1 MFKEQINLKSPKGG
15 VRGGSP
21 RGKFVFK
28 GFFSSVK
35 SIIMVAEKDR
45 VVGLEP
51 VTEFLPAARPKSG
64 INLVLDTE
72 YLQG

>member
-1 MFKEQINLKSPKGG
+1 
-15 VRGGSP
+15 
-21 RGKFVFK
+21 
-28 GFFSSVK
+28 
-35 SIIMVAEKDR
+35 MVAEKDR